1 MPPRSSSFPS
11 LSVISISLT
20 SYNVTCINPSFRGR
34 EIGESFFETIT
45 HVAETDIFSK
55 TLNNQKKEKALQT
68 NEGLRNDHQILSNFF
83 SSLSGVSATH
93 SLKSKTFIRAAHALQ
108 IYTHTHHVLMAGPNA
123 AMLLSSKGAFS
134 AAQFVAGSRRKS
146 SSSKK
151 KSCATRAGFF
161 SKDDDFETSAEAQ
174 SSSSS
179 LAGKAVSAV
188 VAAAI
193 SLSSAGQAAAL
204 SSSQVQLVR
213 FSFSRRCVYFSFFY
227 SSRRKIGSFSLRFG
241 YDDGFHP

>member
-1 MPPRSSSFPS
+1 
-11 LSVISISLT
+11 
-20 SYNVTCINPSFRGR
+20 
-34 EIGESFFETIT
+34 
-45 HVAETDIFSK
+45 
-55 TLNNQKKEKALQT
+55 
-68 NEGLRNDHQILSNFF
+68 
-83 SSLSGVSATH
+83 
-93 SLKSKTFIRAAHALQ
+93 
-108 IYTHTHHVLMAGPNA
+108 MAGPNA
-123 AMLLSSKGAFS
+123 AMLLSSKGNGAFNS
-134 AAQFVAGSRRKS
+134 AQFVAGSRRK

-161 SKDDDFETSAEAQ
+161 SKDDDFETSTEEQ

-204 SSSQVQLVR
+204 SSSQVQSVR
-213 FSFSRRCVYFSFFY
+213 FSFSQPCVYFSFFY

>member
-1 MPPRSSSFPS
+1 
-11 LSVISISLT
+11 
-20 SYNVTCINPSFRGR
+20 
-34 EIGESFFETIT
+34 
-45 HVAETDIFSK
+45 
-55 TLNNQKKEKALQT
+55 
-68 NEGLRNDHQILSNFF
+68 
-83 SSLSGVSATH
+83 
-93 SLKSKTFIRAAHALQ
+93 
-108 IYTHTHHVLMAGPNA
+108 MAGPNA
-123 AMLLSSKGAFS
+123 AMLLSSKGNGAFNS
-134 AAQFVAGSRRKS
+134 AQFVAGSRRKS
-146 SSSKK
+146 SSKK
-151 KSCATRAGFF
+151 KSCARAGFF
-161 SKDDDFETSAEAQ
+161 SKDDDFETSTEAQ

-213 FSFSRRCVYFSFFY
+213 FSFSRQCVYFSFFY

>member
-1 MPPRSSSFPS
+1 MSVQHILSSQK
-11 LSVISISLT
+11 
-20 SYNVTCINPSFRGR
+20 PSF
-34 EIGESFFETIT
+34 EQ
-45 HVAETDIFSK
+45 H
-55 TLNNQKKEKALQT
+55 TLC
-68 NEGLRNDHQILSNFF
+68 R
-83 SSLSGVSATH
+83 
-93 SLKSKTFIRAAHALQ
+93 
-108 IYTHTHHVLMAGPNA
+108 YTHTHHILMAGPGN
-123 AMLLSSKGAFS
+123 AMLLSSKGNGAFS

-151 KSCATRAGFF
+151 SSHTAKKRCATRAGFF
-161 SKDDDFETSAEAQ
+161 SKDDDFEKSAEAQ
-174 SSSSS
+174 SSSSSSSS

-213 FSFSRRCVYFSFFY
+213 FSFSQQCVYFSFFY

>member
-1 MPPRSSSFPS
+1 MQHILSSQK
-11 LSVISISLT
+11 
-20 SYNVTCINPSFRGR
+20 PSF
-34 EIGESFFETIT
+34 EQ
-45 HVAETDIFSK
+45 H
-55 TLNNQKKEKALQT
+55 TLC
-68 NEGLRNDHQILSNFF
+68 R
-83 SSLSGVSATH
+83 
-93 SLKSKTFIRAAHALQ
+93 
-108 IYTHTHHVLMAGPNA
+108 YTHTHQIIMAGPNA
-123 AMLLSSKGAFS
+123 AMLLSSKGNGAFNS
-134 AAQFVAGSRRKS
+134 AQFVAGSRRKS

-151 KSCATRAGFF
+151 KSCARAGFF
-161 SKDDDFETSAEAQ
+161 SKDDDFETSTEEQ

-213 FSFSRRCVYFSFFY
+213 FSFSRQCVYFSFFY
-227 SSRRKIGSFSLRFG
+227 SSRRKIGSFFLRFG